1 MVGPALQTETN
12 LILPCARPSR
22 LAPYSNLTKDLKLRS
37 QLHTELRLARIHL
50 GQTRTRI
57 HSPTS
62 RTRQPKQIRTS
73 NAHCQ
78 NVALELCENTTMRM
92 TTTRPASLK
101 KAMAIS
107 IPSECG
113 KNGKSRKRGSNVHA
127 ASQGIMTAI
136 SRGRK
141 SSHSCCGSLLYLD
154 KSGERQALERRCR
167 SLELVVQGCGG
178 IRCTSA

>member
-37 QLHTELRLARIHL
+37 QLHTGLRLARIHL

-101 KAMAIS
+101 KAMAIL

-113 KNGKSRKRGSNVHA
+113 KNGKSRKRGSSVHA
-127 ASQGIMTAI
+127 ASQGIMTVT
-136 SRGRK
+136 SRGRE
-141 SSHSCCGSLLYLD
+141 SNDSWCGSLLYWINRVNG
-154 KSGERQALERRCR
+154 KSSKDDVEH
-167 SLELVVQGCGG
+167 LELVVQGCGSL
-178 IRCTSA
+178 RCTA